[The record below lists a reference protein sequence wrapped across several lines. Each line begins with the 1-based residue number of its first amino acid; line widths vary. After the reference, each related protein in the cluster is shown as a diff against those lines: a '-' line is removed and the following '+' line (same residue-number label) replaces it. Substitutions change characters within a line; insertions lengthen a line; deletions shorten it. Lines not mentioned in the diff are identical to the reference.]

1 MEPQST
7 SFVLSSMN
15 DQIRPSEPAPVWWLA
30 VTFGTFWAGLLAH
43 EGAHFG
49 TLHITGLRSP
59 MGSAVVPAAGPVM
72 TLAII
77 AGCAVLV
84 ARSQRAAIKRIAFV
98 TAAAAASRL
107 VLTAIPTMLGG
118 SNDEHSVMLA
128 TGWPAGMIW
137 TVEAALT
144 VLLLVWIVRR
154 SGLQVRPWQGGMM
167 LLGIFAG
174 WTSALTFGRA
184 IGLPI

>member
-1 MEPQST
+1 
-7 SFVLSSMN
+7 
-15 DQIRPSEPAPVWWLA
+15 
-30 VTFGTFWAGLLAH
+30 
-43 EGAHFG
+43 
-49 TLHITGLRSP
+49 
-59 MGSAVVPAAGPVM
+59 M

-77 AGCAVLV
+77 AGCAVVV
-84 ARSQRAAIKRIAFV
+84 ARSQRAAIKRIAFI

-107 VLTAIPTMLGG
+107 VLIAVPTMLGG

-154 SGLQVRPWQGGMM
+154 SGLQVRPWQGCMM